1 MRSSIPEIALVY
13 AVLLGVPALVV
24 FLLGQRD
31 GRRGSPWGLIAV
43 RAVLGSLV
51 LSWTTVEGGEIAAPV
66 PAWLMLGGFAAW
78 IVSVPGYRGPD
89 VTVPPSWLSVA
100 STLCAYVVGA
110 LRGRAQAAQSSRE
123 EMEGPA

>member
-1 MRSSIPEIALVY
+1 
-13 AVLLGVPALVV
+13 VLLGVPALVL

-51 LSWTTVEGGEIAAPV
+51 LSWTSVEGGGIAVPV
-66 PAWLMLGGFAAW
+66 PAWLMLGGFAVW
-78 IVSVPGYRGPD
+78 IVSDPGYGRPD

-100 STLCAYVVGA
+100 STLCAYMASA
-110 LRGRAQAAQSSRE
+110 LRGRAQAAQSSQE
-123 EMEGPA
+123 ETEGPA

>member
-1 MRSSIPEIALVY
+1 MRLSFPEIALVY
-13 AVLLGVPALVV
+13 AVLLGVPALVL

-31 GRRGSPWGLIAV
+31 GRRGAPWGLIAV

-51 LSWTTVEGGEIAAPV
+51 LSWTNIEGGGLAVPV
-66 PAWLMLGGFAAW
+66 PAWLMLGGFAVW
-78 IVSVPGYRGPD
+78 IVTHPGYGGAD

-110 LRGRAQAAQSSRE
+110 LRGRAQAAESSRE
-123 EMEGPA
+123 EMEEPA

>member
-1 MRSSIPEIALVY
+1 VY
-13 AVLLGVPALVV
+13 AVLLGVPALVL

-51 LSWTTVEGGEIAAPV
+51 LSWTSVGGGGIAVPV
-66 PAWLMLGGFAAW
+66 PAWLMLGGFALW
-78 IVSVPGYRGPD
+78 IVSDPGYGRPD
-89 VTVPPSWLSVA
+89 GTVPPSWLSVA

-110 LRGRAQAAQSSRE
+110 LRGRAQAAQSSRG

>member
-1 MRSSIPEIALVY
+1 MRSSLPEIALVY
-13 AVLLGVPALVV
+13 AVLLGVPALVL

-51 LSWTTVEGGEIAAPV
+51 LSWTNIEGGGLAVPV
-66 PAWLMLGGFAAW
+66 PAWLMLW
-78 IVSVPGYRGPD
+78 IVTHPGYGGAD

-110 LRGRAQAAQSSRE
+110 FRGRAQAAESSRE
-123 EMEGPA
+123 EMEEPA

>member
-1 MRSSIPEIALVY
+1 LRSSLPEIALVY
-13 AVLLGVPALVV
+13 AVLLGVPALVL

-51 LSWTTVEGGEIAAPV
+51 LSWTNIEGGGLAVPV
-66 PAWLMLGGFAAW
+66 PAWLMLGGFAVW
-78 IVSVPGYRGPD
+78 IVTHPGYGRAD
-89 VTVPPSWLSVA
+89 VTVPPVWLSVA

-110 LRGRAQAAQSSRE
+110 FRGRAQADESSRE
-123 EMEGPA
+123 EMEEPA